1 MTLAFPRAV
10 HDHLGMRFSED
21 MSTTEDWD
29 FLLRVASLLGV
40 ENSET
45 ITAVYRKWINLES
58 SSSVK
63 GREWSSNE
71 AMIRGT
77 LSKIPI
83 ILPPGEVLMLSSIL
97 DKRAEEK
104 FQVRAQQIEADARA
118 QQIEADA
125 RAQQI
130 EADARAQH
138 VAFQQLILTL
148 ESRSWRWT
156 KLARGVVN
164 FLKRKREFSLRNLN
178 LQDIS
183 AIQQSTDLIQGS
195 IWWRIT
201 KKLRKT

>member
-1 MTLAFPRAV
+1 
-10 HDHLGMRFSED
+10 
-21 MSTTEDWD
+21 
-29 FLLRVASLLGV
+29 
-40 ENSET
+40 
-45 ITAVYRKWINLES
+45 
-58 SSSVK
+58 
-63 GREWSSNE
+63 
-71 AMIRGT
+71 MIRGT

-104 FQVRAQQIEADARA
+104 FQVRA